1 MQLWHFCLKG
11 YFLKERYHRGWK
23 SLKKSH
29 FYNFASEASN
39 IYFQSDLNFG
49 CQKDFFWENE
59 TFLGDFQTLCLGVKK
74 SPIWVSRDG
83 PKHEGGPLKNL
94 KGKALTEVPTIVFDC
109 AYVGSSVEAPSPRWW
124 GAKWHQRWHMTSLKL
139 EFNIYRGANHHPIW
153 NWILESIAFSIIL
166 GWLERVGCPCR
177 IKYRSFLNFLA
188 PFWDHFGTIFRPD
201 WDNFET
207 VINQFE
213 TNLWPFMTIYDHLW
227 PFMTI
232 FWSIFETLGDLLDTS
247 FGAKIQIF
255 ALMKV

>member
-1 MQLWHFCLKG
+1 M
-11 YFLKERYHRGWK
+11 
-23 SLKKSH
+23 
-29 FYNFASEASN
+29 
-39 IYFQSDLNFG
+39 
-49 CQKDFFWENE
+49 
-59 TFLGDFQTLCLGVKK
+59 
-74 SPIWVSRDG
+74 SRDG

-139 EFNIYRGANHHPIW
+139 EFNIYRGANHPIW

-201 WDNFET
+201 WDNSDNFET
-207 VINQFE
+207 IINQFGI
-213 TNLWPFMTIYDHLW
+213 NLW

-255 ALMKV
+255 VLWCDLLRNSSNIFAINKLWIWNIMPVFCTQKKSSHPSKCMYCTVQSWVVVPILE